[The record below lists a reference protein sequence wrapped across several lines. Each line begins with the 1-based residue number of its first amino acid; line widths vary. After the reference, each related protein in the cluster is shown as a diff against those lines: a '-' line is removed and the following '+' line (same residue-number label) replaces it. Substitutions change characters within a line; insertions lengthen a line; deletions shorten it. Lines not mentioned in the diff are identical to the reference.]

1 MKVAILGTRGVPPK
15 YGGFETLADE
25 LSRGLALR
33 GHDVV
38 VYCRPGYGYPKR
50 ATLAKGLT
58 AVRTPSIK
66 SKFFESLTAGVTSA
80 LHASFVERPDVVVFC
95 NPSNIWALKLLRLFR
110 IPGVLH
116 MAGLEYRRVK
126 WRGIGASVL
135 RAATHSAVRS
145 PIDLMTDNDAVAD
158 WYRETFNREL
168 HVIKYGANAP
178 TRNDEFVAE
187 FGLTHKG
194 YDLVVA
200 RWDADNHVAEAIEA
214 HAFSGID
221 TPLVVVGFTDKVD
234 EYGARIRA
242 ALANN
247 PRAISLGSV
256 WDQDKLAALFA
267 GARVYV
273 HGHSAG
279 GTNPALLLGATS
291 GAEVFAH
298 GNPFNREVVGDNAWL
313 WMTVAELAE
322 LFRAFTKSSTRKAKA
337 LESDVSARYTW
348 EGVVSDYEVLLE
360 SIVRRK

>member
-25 LSRGLALR
+25 LSKGLSQR

-58 AVRTPSIK
+58 AVRTPAVK
-66 SKFFESLTAGVTSA
+66 SKFFESLSAGVTSA
-80 LHASFVERPDVVVFC
+80 LHASLVERPDVVVFC
-95 NPSNIWALKLLRLFR
+95 NPSNIWALKLLRLFG

-126 WRGIGASVL
+126 WKGPGASVL

-158 WYRETFNREL
+158 WYRTTFNREL

-178 TRNDEFVAE
+178 SRNDASVAE

-214 HAFSGID
+214 HSLSGIK

-242 ALANN
+242 ALAAN
-247 PRAISLGSV
+247 PLAISLGSV
-256 WDQDKLAALFA
+256 WDQEKLAALFA

-298 GNPFNREVVGDNAWL
+298 GNPFNREVVGENAWL

-322 LFRAFTKSSTRKAKA
+322 LFRAFGKSPQRKAKA
-337 LESDVSARYTW
+337 LQSDVAVRYTW
-348 EGVVSDYEVLLE
+348 SGVVTQYETLLT
-360 SIVRRK
+360 SIARKR

>member
-25 LSRGLALR
+25 LSKGLAR
-33 GHDVV
+33 DGHDVV
-38 VYCRPGYGYPKR
+38 VYCRTGYGYPKR
-50 ATLAKGLT
+50 AELEPRLT
-58 AVRTPSIK
+58 AVRTPAIASK
-66 SKFFESLTAGVTSA
+66 SFESVSAGITSA
-80 LHASFVERPDVVVFC
+80 LHASFIERPDVVVFC
-95 NPSNIWALKLLRLFR
+95 NPSNVWALKILRLFG

-126 WRGIGASVL
+126 WRGIGATVL

-145 PIDLMTDNDAVAD
+145 SLDLMSDSDAIAD
-158 WYRETFNREL
+158 WYKSHFNRDI
-168 HVIKYGANAP
+168 HTIKYGANAP
-178 TRNDEFVAE
+178 KRNDAHVESY
-187 FGLTHKG
+187 GLTHKG

-214 HAFSGID
+214 HGKSGIE
-221 TPLVVVGFTDKVD
+221 TPLVVVGYTDKVD

-256 WDQDKLAALFA
+256 WDQDKLGALYA

-298 GNPFNREVVGDNAWL
+298 GNPFNREVVGPNAWL
-313 WMTVAELAE
+313 WNSVEELTDLFIEFEKTAER
-322 LFRAFTKSSTRKAKA
+322 RAPA
-337 LESDVSARYTW
+337 LERDVSTRYTW
-348 EGVVSDYEVLLE
+348 AGVVSQYEELLTR
-360 SIVRRK
+360 IARKK